1 MKKLTSLL
9 LSLGVLA
16 GTLVAFVATAPT
28 ASAICDIDRSYY
40 STPYKGRKV
49 WVPTNKYS
57 AWVGDDGAR
66 IKRSESQ
73 GKMTSSTKASKHSV
87 TVTGKVGTKIGPVGA
102 EVTSTYNGTWSRS
115 TTNASSYTS
124 RWAYS
129 FRVPKDKNLWHARLY
144 KQGYVYKYKQTITYL
159 GGCKN
164 KVRWFYSAAPVKSNN
179 TFYYRWALESRP
191 NFNKLRYDG
200 L

>member
-1 MKKLTSLL
+1 MKKFTS
-9 LSLGVLA
+9 VLA
-16 GTLVAFVATAPT
+16 ALGLMASTLVLFIATAPT
-28 ASAICDIDRSYY
+28 ASAICAFDRVIT
-40 STPYKGRKV
+40 STPHKGRSV

-57 AWVGDDGAR
+57 AWVGDNGAR

-73 GKMTSSTKASKHSV
+73 GSMTSSTKAEKHSV
-87 TVTGKVGTKIGPVGA
+87 TVTGKVGAKIGPVGA

-129 FRVPKDKNLWHARLY
+129 FRVPKDNKLWHARLY
-144 KQGYVYKYKQTITYL
+144 KQGFVYKYKQTTTYL
-159 GGCKN
+159 GGCKP
-164 KVRWFYSAAPVKSNN
+164 KTRWYYSAAPVRSNN
-179 TFYYRWALESRP
+179 SYFYRWALESRP
-191 NFNKLRYDG
+191 NFGKLRYDG